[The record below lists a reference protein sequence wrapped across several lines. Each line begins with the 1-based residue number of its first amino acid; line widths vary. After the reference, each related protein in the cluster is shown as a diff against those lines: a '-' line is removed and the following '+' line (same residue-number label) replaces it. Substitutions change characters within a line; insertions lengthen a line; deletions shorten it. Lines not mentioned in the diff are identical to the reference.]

1 MSQEKLEALL
11 LMTTERKILMSLEKE
26 QIIIPPWRSDI
37 RIVEGAYMKMF
48 RNARNR
54 QSLLKH

>member
-1 MSQEKLEALL
+1 MSQEKLEPLL
-11 LMTTERKILMSLEKE
+11 LMTTERKILMSLDKK
-26 QIIIPPWRSDI
+26 QIITAFLEV
-37 RIVEGAYMKMF
+37 RIVKGAYMKMF